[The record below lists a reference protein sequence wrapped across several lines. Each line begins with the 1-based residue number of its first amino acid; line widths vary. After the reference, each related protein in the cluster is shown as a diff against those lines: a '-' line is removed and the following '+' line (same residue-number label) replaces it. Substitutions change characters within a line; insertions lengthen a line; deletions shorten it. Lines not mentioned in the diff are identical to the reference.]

1 MTNERWPTAEERASG
16 KDAVS
21 MDDIK
26 PIDEKL
32 DEKIAKLNSSRVYKK
47 ITPKGDLSWYI
58 KWISVLLILIATAAR
73 SVGTIPHID
82 MWFGLFGTLGW
93 ALVGYLWHDRALL
106 FLNAVLVTL
115 LVGGLMNYYWGA

>member
-16 KDAVS
+16 KDVVS